1 MNKFIAILL
10 GSCLLSGSASWGMCQ
25 AVGNFV
31 QDNAT
36 RCCKAVLCA
45 GIPLAYGCFNYVS
58 AFKKSAKTKKLAE
71 KVIRENESYREVAL
85 KHHQDLTL
93 KENNLKIWFLTN
105 YMVGWSTALFSKIFG
120 ARDPITIAG
129 IGIIIAVSAMMDN
142 ICDLSCAAD
151 MYSGELQAMPQNH
164 D

>member
-10 GSCLLSGSASWGMCQ
+10 GACLMSGSTSWGMGQ

-71 KVIRENESYREVAL
+71 KVIRENASYKEVAL
-85 KHHQDLTL
+85 DYHHDLTL

-105 YMVGWSTALFSKIFG
+105 YMFGWGTALFSKIFG

-151 MYSGELQAMPQNH
+151 MYSGELQAINH
-164 D
+164 G